1 MDVTFSFLNYIP
13 GLKGFIVLSNGSV
26 IKFSKV
32 TMFQSDGELEN
43 DELLAVNV
51 KKMLS
56 IGEPLVHVV
65 GKIEKMTIAYPE
77 HNLEIV
83 RSGKY
88 IFIVKK
94 KTNN

>member
-1 MDVTFSFLNYIP
+1 MDATFSFLNHIP
-13 GLKGFIVLSNGSV
+13 GQKGYIVLSNGSV
-26 IKFSKV
+26 IK
-32 TMFQSDGELEN
+32 SDGELEN

-88 IFIVKK
+88 VFIVKK